1 MAFAERSWYE
11 APWESSFTA
20 STPYQPPQR
29 AANQPPALPP
39 LNIEPTL
46 NPDLA
51 ALENDY
57 QRFRSLIGA
66 KEVMR
71 MASKGLPVFCAA
83 PGARYVVTRQF
94 CKEIFWLHS
103 NYVVTFLYMF
113 FYESFIFFQTIVHTL
128 IKVFILTNCNY
139 LLKHA
144 LQMISLSRKTLPY
157 CCFLSLQSCGGTNW
171 KQTGDILHVSQHESI
186 LQKWTRTVYRAD
198 DCTNTKRDHQVPV
211 LHRTVSDLFVLKT
224 TLYFDLSMKWI
235 SYFVIS
241 QIVIC
246 RYRQLFE
253 CEEQEFNANVSR

>member
-1 MAFAERSWYE
+1 MEYFLLFLTGTLASIDTRKLPEVETAIKLMSPRLMAFAERSWYE

-39 LNIEPTL
+39 INIEPTL

-94 CKEIFWLHS
+94 CKEIF
-103 NYVVTFLYMF
+103 
-113 FYESFIFFQTIVHTL
+113 
-128 IKVFILTNCNY
+128 
-139 LLKHA
+139 
-144 LQMISLSRKTLPY
+144 
-157 CCFLSLQSCGGTNW
+157 
-171 KQTGDILHVSQHESI
+171 
-186 LQKWTRTVYRAD
+186 
-198 DCTNTKRDHQVPV
+198 
-211 LHRTVSDLFVLKT
+211 
-224 TLYFDLSMKWI
+224 
-235 SYFVIS
+235 
-241 QIVIC
+241 
-246 RYRQLFE
+246 
-253 CEEQEFNANVSR
+253 